1 MPSAPTQ
8 RMTIAIKAATLAR
21 LIFAGKKS
29 IARDIYHANKIEQK
43 KCSTDMLVAGFCL
56 GMLGTLGIIF
66 LLYKASILPLGAM
79 GTDARCGLHDKWAI
93 GNGEA
98 CHISLQVIDPS
109 SLREA
114 DWLEILKI
122 YSREPAKATHAKS
135 QPDSKALVLRY
146 TQDTPNSALLA
157 LSNEEMASLAKA
169 IKTFS
174 KEKEAQRASEK
185 KNASL
190 EILLEAMESGADPKK
205 SWMEAAAKIREMKE
219 KLPPESQ
226 KISLPSRAFT
236 ITSGNMASLMRL
248 YLGDKASR
256 EESAAAIFIQ
266 REEVSLTVDL
276 GVLLAFAIGIIF
288 TFLTIPAHDFL
299 TAMAVQDHGLYLVR
313 EYFQLQKTPNSKRLK
328 QKTMNRI

>member
-1 MPSAPTQ
+1 
-8 RMTIAIKAATLAR
+8 MTIAIKAATLAR

-29 IARDIYHANKIEQK
+29 IARDIYHANKIEQN
-43 KCSTDMLVAGFCL
+43 KCGTDMKLAS
-56 GMLGTLGIIF
+56 GTLGAFATIGLLF
-66 LLYKASILPLGAM
+66 LLYKASMLPLGAM
-79 GTDARCGLHDKWAI
+79 GTDARCGFHDKWAI
-93 GNGEA
+93 GNGEG

-122 YSREPAKATHAKS
+122 YSREPAEAKHAES

-248 YLGDKASR
+248 YLGNKASR

-266 REEVSLTVDL
+266 REEVSLTVNL
-276 GVLLAFAIGIIF
+276 GMLLALAIGISLALLTSSTHAFF
-288 TFLTIPAHDFL
+288 TAV
-299 TAMAVQDHGLYLVR
+299 AVQDQALYLVR
-313 EYFQLQKTPNSKRLK
+313 EYFQLQKTPKSKRLK